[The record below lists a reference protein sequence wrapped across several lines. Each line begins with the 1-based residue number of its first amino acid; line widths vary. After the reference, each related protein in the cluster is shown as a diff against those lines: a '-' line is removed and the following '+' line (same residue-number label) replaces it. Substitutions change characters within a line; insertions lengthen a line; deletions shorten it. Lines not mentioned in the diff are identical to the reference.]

1 MKRDAT
7 RMRPFLP
14 ALKSKNYRLY
24 FGGQGLSLIGTWMTQ
39 VATIWLVY
47 QLTDS
52 ALLLGIVGFLGQIP
66 SFFIAPFGGV
76 LVDRFNRHRILVIT
90 QILAM
95 IQSLALAALAL
106 TGIINIWQIIF
117 LSMFQGCIN
126 AFDAP
131 ARQALVPEIVERK
144 EDLANAIALNSSLVN
159 GGRLIGPSIAGLLI
173 ATVGAGVCFLIDGI
187 SYIAVIAA
195 LLAMKIEPK
204 KIAIK
209 TANPLQRLKEGLT
222 YAFGFPPIRAILL
235 LLALFSLMGMPYTIL
250 MPIFATKIL
259 HGGPQTLGFL
269 MAASGVGALIGA
281 IYLSSRQSVLGLG
294 KVIAFSP
301 AILGIGLIIFS
312 LSRVFWLSFSIMLLI
327 GFGAILQIASSNTVL
342 QTIIEDDKRGRI
354 MSLWAMAFIGIVPI
368 GNLFAGVLAS
378 RIGAPNTLIIGGS
391 FCILGSLL
399 FAKQLPTLRRLVQPI
414 YTKSGILPKVHS

>member
-1 MKRDAT
+1 
-7 RMRPFLP
+7 MRPLLP
-14 ALKSKNYRLY
+14 ALKSRNYRLY

-76 LVDRFNRHRILVIT
+76 IVDRFNRHRILVIT

-195 LLAMKIEPK
+195 LLAMKLKPR
-204 KIAIK
+204 KIPVK
-209 TANPLQRLKEGLT
+209 TANPLQRLKEGVT

-281 IYLSSRQSVLGLG
+281 VYLSSRPSVLGLG

-301 AILGIGLIIFS
+301 AILGSGLIIFS
-312 LSRVFWLSFSIMLLI
+312 LSRVFWLSLLIMLLI

-354 MSLWAMAFIGIVPI
+354 MSLWAMAFIGIVPV

-399 FAKQLPTLRRLVQPI
+399 FAKQLPNLSRLVQPI
-414 YTKSGILPKVHS
+414 YTKAGILPKVNS

>member
-1 MKRDAT
+1 
-7 RMRPFLP
+7 MRPLLP
-14 ALKSKNYRLY
+14 ALKSRNYRLY

-66 SFFIAPFGGV
+66 SFFMAPFGGV

-117 LSMFQGCIN
+117 LSIFQGFIN

-131 ARQALVPEIVERK
+131 ARQALVPELVERK

-195 LLAMKIEPK
+195 LLAMKLKPK
-204 KIAIK
+204 NIAVK
-209 TANPLQRLKEGLT
+209 AANPLQRLKEGFT

>member
-1 MKRDAT
+1 MKRDVT

-14 ALKSKNYRLY
+14 ALKSRNYRLY

-52 ALLLGIVGFLGQIP
+52 ALLLGIVGFIGQIP

-159 GGRLIGPSIAGLLI
+159 GGRLIGPAIAGLLI

-195 LLAMKIEPK
+195 LLAMKLKPR
-204 KIAIK
+204 KIPVK
-209 TANPLQRLKEGLT
+209 TANPLQRLKEGFT

-281 IYLSSRQSVLGLG
+281 VYLSSRPSVLGLG

-301 AILGIGLIIFS
+301 AILGSGLIIFS
-312 LSRVFWLSFSIMLLI
+312 LSRVFWLSLLIMLLI
-327 GFGAILQIASSNTVL
+327 GFGAILLIASSNTVL

-399 FAKQLPTLRRLVQPI
+399 FAQQLPTLRRLVQPI
-414 YTKSGILPKVHS
+414 YTKAGILPKVHS

>member
-1 MKRDAT
+1 
-7 RMRPFLP
+7 MRPLLP
-14 ALKSKNYRLY
+14 ALKSRNYRLY

-52 ALLLGIVGFLGQIP
+52 ALLLGIVGFIGQIP
-66 SFFIAPFGGV
+66 SFFIAPFAGV

-117 LSMFQGCIN
+117 LSMFQGFIN

-195 LLAMKIEPK
+195 LLAMKLKPK

-209 TANPLQRLKEGLT
+209 TANPLQRLKEGFT

-312 LSRVFWLSFSIMLLI
+312 LSRVLWLSLLIMLLI

-399 FAKQLPTLRRLVQPI
+399 FAKQLPTLSRLVQPI
-414 YTKSGILPKVHS
+414 YTKAGILPKVHS

>member
-52 ALLLGIVGFLGQIP
+52 ALLLGIVGFIGQIP

-159 GGRLIGPSIAGLLI
+159 GGRLIGPAIAGLLI

-195 LLAMKIEPK
+195 LLAMKLKPR
-204 KIAIK
+204 KIPVK
-209 TANPLQRLKEGLT
+209 TANPLQRLKEGFT

-281 IYLSSRQSVLGLG
+281 VYLSSRPSVLGLG

-301 AILGIGLIIFS
+301 AILGSGLIIFS
-312 LSRVFWLSFSIMLLI
+312 LSRVFWLSLLIMLLI
-327 GFGAILQIASSNTVL
+327 GFGAILLIASSNTVL

-368 GNLFAGVLAS
+368 GNLFAGLLAS

-414 YTKSGILPKVHS
+414 YTKAGILPKVHS